1 MINNS
6 NSESINFLKK
16 ISILD
21 SKKVFYPL
29 RSVLLKKDIS
39 FNDDDALIILPLPED
54 VKFPS
59 TTKITD
65 SGQLFNYKIDITITD
80 QSPQTEEELMKLFN
94 KKVIAVFHYD
104 SGKVIFGC
112 NENPLQFLFNDDNT
126 TNPISTHGFSVVL
139 SGTTYYL
146 KVNR

>member
-6 NSESINFLKK
+6 TSESINFLKK

-80 QSPQTEEELMKLFN
+80 QSEPTEQELMRFIN

-104 SGKVIFGC
+104 NGKVIIGC

-126 TNPISTHGFSVVL
+126 TNPLSTHGFSVVL